1 MPVETENIETRSSRL
16 FGAGA
21 AKQSKEAN
29 NIAPVFFSR
38 ISEGKINK
46 IRPGRFDSGW
56 VQTDVGMTS
65 SKHGP
70 DAIRIG
76 VAADEPIRVAGL
88 ASIFDQP
95 GQNGEYELVPVIA
108 PLKELLAIHDIE
120 YVVID
125 LHSGPSGLEVVEKIR
140 TLRPDLRSIVIGP
153 DGDDEL
159 VLSAIMAGARAYL
172 GQSAGPELVRRAID
186 VVTAGSI
193 WAPRRLLCRVI
204 DRLMKA
210 PNLSQVLYRQQL
222 TQREQE
228 VLELILG
235 AYSTRE
241 IARRLGIEQRT
252 VKAYVGRL
260 MRKTG
265 ADNRIQLS
273 MSALSHSFAPGDR
286 TRRAGVGSHESA
298 SN

>member
-1 MPVETENIETRSSRL
+1 M
-16 FGAGA
+16 
-21 AKQSKEAN
+21 
-29 NIAPVFFSR
+29 
-38 ISEGKINK
+38 
-46 IRPGRFDSGW
+46 W
-56 VQTDVGMTS
+56 TDVRTGVGMTS

-70 DAIRIG
+70 DTIRIG

-95 GQNGEYELVPVIA
+95 AEGGELQLVPVIA
-108 PLKELLAIHDIE
+108 NLKELLAQPDID
-120 YVVID
+120 YIVVD
-125 LHSGPSGLEVVEKIR
+125 LHSDLSSLESLETIGQV
-140 TLRPDLRSIVIGP
+140 RPDIRSIVIGP

-159 VLSAIMAGARAYL
+159 VLKAIIAGARAFL
-172 GQSAGPELVRRAID
+172 DQSAGPEMVRRAIE

-204 DRLMKA
+204 DRLLKV
-210 PNLSQVLYRQQL
+210 PNVSQALYRQQL
-222 TQREQE
+222 TKREQQ

-235 AYSTRE
+235 AHSTRE
-241 IARRLGIEQRT
+241 IARELGIEQRT

-273 MSALSHSFAPGDR
+273 MSALSHSFAPKGR
-286 TRRAGVGSHESA
+286 ERRGGGGTHQSA
-298 SN
+298 